1 MRSITQ
7 IVEDVMAQAKDYG
20 SEQSTVNMMYY
31 GIFKPIINRH
41 DKEGLS
47 EYTPSIVED
56 FRAEYED
63 RLSKHDVSQ
72 SHMATVRRALQYL
85 TSCADSGRVDFSR
98 AKKPLKIIA
107 SDYHMSL
114 VDECMGSVCSGDG
127 HSDSINIFMR
137 HFFCFIESM
146 CPDCDIITDEMI
158 RAFILDASVK
168 YPKSIGYVMQSVRI
182 LTDYLRSK
190 NLLTGS
196 MDFSVFSP
204 KAPPTIM
211 QEFYTEDEVDALLSA
226 TGDDPIGKR
235 NKAMILLG
243 YGNGFRAGDV
253 VNLTRKDI
261 DWKSGEIHIVQGK
274 TAIPL
279 KLTLNSTT
287 MNAIADYILNGRPE
301 CEYDNVFLTVARP
314 HRPLV
319 ASGLSTMMTTLSKKA
334 GVAIIPGRSF
344 HGLRRSYAI
353 NLAEAGTELDLISQM
368 LGHQTFECDRQYLT
382 FNREQTFFCAMDFS
396 MVPITAGAY
405 YIATQGGEKK

>member
-1 MRSITQ
+1 MKPVTQ
-7 IVEDVMAQAKDYG
+7 IVDDVVGQMKDYG
-20 SEQSTVNMMYY
+20 SEQSTINMMYY

-41 DKEGLS
+41 EKEGLS
-47 EYTPSIVED
+47 EYTPSIVEG
-56 FRAEYED
+56 FLAEYEE
-63 RLSKHDVSQ
+63 RINKKGISQ
-72 SHMATVRRALQYL
+72 SFFALIRRAVQYL
-85 TSCADSGRVDFSR
+85 TSCAEYGLVDFSR
-98 AKKPLKIIA
+98 AKAPLKVVA
-107 SDYHMSL
+107 SDYHMKL
-114 VDECMGSVCSGDG
+114 VDECMEDVPSGEGHRSSISV
-127 HSDSINIFMR
+127 FMR
-137 HFFCFIESM
+137 HFFCFVESQYT
-146 CPDCDIITDEMI
+146 DRAVITDEMF
-158 RAFILDASVK
+158 RAFILDASIRF
-168 YPKSIGYVMQSVRI
+168 PKSIGYVMQSVRI
-182 LTDYLRSK
+182 LMDFLRSK
-190 NLLTGS
+190 GLLEGS

-211 QEFYTEDEVDALLSA
+211 HEFYTEDEVDALLSA

-261 DWKSGEIHIVQGK
+261 AWKSGEIHIVQGK
-274 TAIPL
+274 NDIPL
-279 KLTLNSTT
+279 KLTLNTTT

-314 HRPLV
+314 YRPLV

-334 GVAIIPGRSF
+334 GITIIPGRSF

-382 FNREQTFFCAMDFS
+382 FNREQTLFCAMDFS

-405 YIATQGGEKK
+405 YVATQGGEKK